1 MTSRAAANVKSKP
14 ELNGKSARVIQLD
27 AEKNRFLV
35 QVLSETKEG
44 EKISL
49 KQKCLV
55 VKKMSGKDD
64 GEKDVKVEEKEVKR
78 QKVDDDDDDEERV
91 GAGGEE
97 KESKKKIQKDATKK
111 KMMKSTWRPR

>member
-1 MTSRAAANVKSKP
+1 MSPEEEKEEDKKTAVALFPPGTVVEIANVKSKP
-14 ELNGKSARVIQLD
+14 ELNGKSARVIQFD

-55 VKKMSGKDD
+55 KKMHDDKDD
-64 GEKDVKVEEKEVKR
+64 GEKDVKVEEK
-78 QKVDDDDDDEERV
+78 
-91 GAGGEE
+91 
-97 KESKKKIQKDATKK
+97 
-111 KMMKSTWRPR
+111 